1 MAIRAK
7 AKGFRGVGRLL
18 KDLQPFAT
26 EVWEEFL
33 RLLRTSSRGIQRLE
47 KAVPKD
53 TGRLSRS
60 FSGSSKRGVAE
71 VGSDDPA
78 APYIRYRRKRRYKAR
93 NVQQTLNGWARVD
106 AAALWR
112 RAVQT
117 VKRRRGLS

>member
-1 MAIRAK
+1 MAFKAK
-7 AKGFRGVGRLL
+7 AKGFKGIGRLL
-18 KDLQPFAT
+18 RDLAPFGT
-26 EVWEEFL
+26 EVYEEFL
-33 RLLRTSSRGIQRLE
+33 RLLRTSSRGIARLE

-60 FSGSSKRGVAE
+60 FSGTSKRGAME

-78 APYIRYRRKRRYKAR
+78 APYIRYKRKRRYAAR

-106 AAALWR
+106 AMALWR
-112 RAVQT
+112 RAVAT